1 VHIEKLELKQF
12 KNHTSYQEE
21 FVAGVNALVG
31 LNGSGK
37 TNILDALHFLS
48 TGKSFFFRK
57 DSLCIK
63 HECSWATVDAK
74 LSKDH
79 NAEKWHIGISESEKR
94 IQINGTR
101 LKSLSSHLG
110 AFPVVFINPDST
122 SIIKNYQEDR
132 LKMVNKT
139 LSQVNQEHLQDLMKF
154 RKVLENR
161 NALLKRFFEE
171 RRFDPL
177 ELEAID
183 HQLLPLMQRIH
194 AHRMQE
200 IPVWMTEAQKIY
212 EVITNSKE
220 ILNCSYQSDL
230 LNVQYMA
237 EWLTAQRNQDLSAKR
252 TQKGAH
258 KDDLELT
265 LDGKSLKKYGSQGQ
279 IKAATIALLL
289 GSLVYLKR
297 NGETTPMLLLDDAFE
312 KIDEERMKRLL
323 QFLDDLQGVQIFIT
337 DTDLNRVKR
346 NLQSISSPKK
356 IVNIEAK

>member
-1 VHIEKLELKQF
+1 
-12 KNHTSYQEE
+12 
-21 FVAGVNALVG
+21 
-31 LNGSGK
+31 
-37 TNILDALHFLS
+37 
-48 TGKSFFFRK
+48 
-57 DSLCIK
+57 
-63 HECSWATVDAK
+63 
-74 LSKDH
+74 
-79 NAEKWHIGISESEKR
+79 
-94 IQINGTR
+94 
-101 LKSLSSHLG
+101 
-110 AFPVVFINPDST
+110 
-122 SIIKNYQEDR
+122 
-132 LKMVNKT
+132 
-139 LSQVNQEHLQDLMKF
+139 
-154 RKVLENR
+154 
-161 NALLKRFFEE
+161 LKRFFEE

-237 EWLTAQRNQDLSAKR
+237 EWLAAQRNQDLSAKR

-346 NLQSISSPKK
+346 NLESISSPKK